1 MVPRTTVERTFAEGG
16 LAQMSKVRLLM
27 CAVLVVLG
35 VAACS
40 SSDSGGAA
48 KGTKSG
54 TTTKGSGDTTTTSS
68 GPIDA
73 TTTTA
78 PGGSKA
84 YLDATAADYTSNLA
98 AGFTNGKNA
107 DGDLVLTKDEAT
119 CVAPKWIDAIT
130 VATLKAKKV
139 DPQALKDN
147 SYSYADLGL
156 AEPQGTKMITAFDTC
171 GADIYSLFLTAIS
184 VGLTPDKAACVKANI
199 DQATARSLLVAS
211 LIGADS
217 GGTNPLQAK
226 LQAVDTTCKLSTGG

>member
-1 MVPRTTVERTFAEGG
+1 MYK
-16 LAQMSKVRLLM
+16 LRLLM
-27 CAVLVVLG
+27 CAVLVVVG

-48 KGTKSG
+48 KGKSSD
-54 TTTKGSGDTTTTSS
+54 TTSAKGSGSTTTTSS
-68 GPIDA
+68 GPIDP
-73 TTTTA
+73 TTTTT

-156 AEPQGTKMITAFDTC
+156 AQSQGTKMIAAFDTC

-226 LQAVDTTCKLSTGG
+226 LQAVDTTCKLSAGG